1 MTALNKQALREA
13 KVITKE
19 FVEEHLHYD
28 GKDFYWK
35 KRDPGSFFDIHACK
49 VWNTRI
55 AGKKAGG
62 VSAQG
67 YVEIQI
73 KGSRYKA
80 HRLAWCLIHGD
91 IPTEMQVDH
100 INHDRTDNRIDNLRL
115 VNNQGNQKNS
125 SLRKDNI
132 GGRTG
137 VTWHSSN
144 KRWIAYI
151 RENGKH
157 KHLGSFVEFS
167 DAVIA
172 REEAQSRLGFH
183 KNHGAAGIGVKGE

>member
-35 KRDPGSFFDIHACK
+35 KRDPGSFFDIRACK

-80 HRLAWCLIHGD
+80 
-91 IPTEMQVDH
+91 
-100 INHDRTDNRIDNLRL
+100 TD
-115 VNNQGNQKNS
+115 
-125 SLRKDNI
+125 
-132 GGRTG
+132 
-137 VTWHSSN
+137 
-144 KRWIAYI
+144 
-151 RENGKH
+151 
-157 KHLGSFVEFS
+157 
-167 DAVIA
+167 
-172 REEAQSRLGFH
+172 
-183 KNHGAAGIGVKGE
+183 